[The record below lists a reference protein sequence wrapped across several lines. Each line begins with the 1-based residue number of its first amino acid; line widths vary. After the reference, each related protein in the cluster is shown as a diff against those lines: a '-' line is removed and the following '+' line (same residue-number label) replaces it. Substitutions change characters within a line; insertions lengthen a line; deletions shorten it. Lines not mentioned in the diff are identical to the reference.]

1 MRRGRE
7 KGFAALAVR
16 VGLLAALAVC
26 FAQLLRLCAPGC
38 RTDALLRARER
49 AALEWNIRR
58 GVYPA
63 GDWDAAE
70 FSAGGGS
77 GRRAVGMKEGVWER

>member
-1 MRRGRE
+1 MKIRMTGRGGR
-7 KGFAALAVR
+7 GVGGALAR
-16 VGLLAALAVC
+16 VFLLAVQVFLLAVLAVC
-26 FAQLLRLCAPGC
+26 FAQLLRLCVPGC

-49 AALEWNIRR
+49 AALEWNVRR

-70 FSAGGGS
+70 FSVGS
-77 GRRAVGMKEGVWER
+77 GSGQ